1 VLLHAVSRLALHPHI
16 TNIQVGRA
24 VDEASYEIN
33 IPGYE
38 RDKVKNI
45 VQDLEKYLRLH
56 TKHQHQ
62 NKSTKA

>member
-1 VLLHAVSRLALHPHI
+1 
-16 TNIQVGRA
+16 VGRA